1 MIRRLILSLAALGAA
16 SVAAAQPV
24 AVYGKNVWTGTSQG
38 TITDGV
44 VVIDNGRIVSVGPA
58 SGSVPAGATEVR
70 AEWVTP
76 GLISAFSRTGLSEV
90 SGVDDTNDAGAGSS
104 AFSAALDAADGFNPD
119 ATAIAVTR
127 LAGFTRLAVAP
138 QASSK
143 LFGGQGFLAE
153 TSGLPGSVFRAR
165 AFSFIVLG
173 ESGASLSGGSRP
185 AAWASLRGAF
195 DDVRFFGARFMTH
208 NEGNVLTRM
217 DAQALMAAVKGDQL
231 IVFQASRASDLEAIM
246 DFKEQNP
253 ALRIAIV
260 GADEGWRVARRLAAL
275 EIPVIVDAFSNLP
288 ASFSQLAST
297 AENAKRLSEA
307 GVTVAIVNLDND
319 SHLARLA
326 TQVAGNAVANGMAFD
341 DAMRALTTAPAEIF
355 GMSGLGTLA
364 PGARADVVAWDGDP
378 LEVTSA
384 PAAVYIDGDAQPME
398 SRQTKLRDRYR
409 NLDESQ
415 RPLAFRR

>member
-44 VVIDNGRIVSVGPA
+44 VVIDNGRIVAVGPA
-58 SGSVPAGATEVR
+58 STRVPAGATEVR

-76 GLISAFSRTGLSEV
+76 GLISGFSRTGLSEV
-90 SGVDDTNDAGAGSS
+90 SGVDASNDAGAGSS

-119 ATAIAVTR
+119 ATSIAVTR
-127 LAGFTRLAVAP
+127 LAGFTRIAVAP

-153 TSGLPGSVFRAR
+153 TSGLPGSVFRKR
-165 AFSFIVLG
+165 AFAYITIG

-185 AAWASLRGAF
+185 AAWAALRGAF

-231 IVFQASRASDLEAIM
+231 ILFQASRASDLEAIM

-253 ALRIAIV
+253 SLRIAIV
-260 GADEGWRVARRLAAL
+260 GADEGWMVANRLAEL
-275 EIPVIVDAFSNLP
+275 DIPVIVDAFSNLP
-288 ASFSQLAST
+288 SSFSQLAAT
-297 AENAKRLSEA
+297 AENANRLAQA

-326 TQVAGNAVANGMAFD
+326 TQIAGNAVANGMSFD
-341 DAMRALTTAPAEIF
+341 AAMQALTTGPAEIF
-355 GMSGLGTLA
+355 GMTGLGTLA
-364 PGARADVVAWDGDP
+364 PGGVADVVAWDGDP
-378 LEVTSA
+378 LDVVSA
-384 PAAVYIDGDAQPME
+384 PTAVYIDGEAQPME
-398 SRQTKLRDRYR
+398 SRQTRLRDRYR
-409 NLDESQ
+409 TLDESQ
-415 RPLAFRR
+415 RPLAFKR

>member
-24 AVYGKNVWTGTSQG
+24 AVYGKNVWTGTAQG

-44 VVIDNGRIVSVGPA
+44 VVIDNGRIVAVGPA
-58 SGSVPAGATEVR
+58 STRVPEGATEVR

-76 GLISAFSRTGLSEV
+76 GLISGFSRTGLSEV

-119 ATAIAVTR
+119 ASSIAVTR

-153 TSGLPGSVFRAR
+153 TSGLPGSVFRER

-173 ESGASLSGGSRP
+173 EAGANLSGGSRP
-185 AAWASLRGAF
+185 AAWAALRGAF

-253 ALRIAIV
+253 SLRIAIV
-260 GADEGWRVARRLAAL
+260 GADEGWLVAGRLAEL
-275 EIPVIVDAFSNLP
+275 DIPVIVDAFSNLP
-288 ASFSQLAST
+288 SSFSQLAST
-297 AENAKRLSEA
+297 AENANRLSQA

-326 TQVAGNAVANGMAFD
+326 TQIAGNAVANGMSFD
-341 DAMRALTTAPAEIF
+341 AAMRALTTAPAEIF
-355 GMSGLGTLA
+355 GMAGLGTLA

-384 PAAVYIDGDAQPME
+384 PQAVYIDGESQPME

-409 NLDESQ
+409 TLDESQ